1 MQEVPAGTPSSE
13 VLPQYTIGGHHD
25 KGDRGTGYQSANFV
39 VTQHGEGTFKFIT
52 LQASIEDTIGLNRIL
67 NIPTDAG
74 KVSLLTEEAWRALLL
89 VDFWNPIYSWRR
101 GVLMAY
107 VPKTT
112 AITKKSE
119 GPVFDLEAKFKAA
132 VQESTYAS
140 TKGSPERTFLE
151 LYAQFQSA
159 GDQGKAKFDD
169 SVTKYCEVFQPN
181 TRQPAANR
189 IHAHFRLA
197 GCQKTHR
204 PKRRYVRIYE
214 TRRISSED
222 LQATA

>member
-1 MQEVPAGTPSSE
+1 MQEVEAGTPSSE

-25 KGDRGTGYQSANFV
+25 KGDRGMGYQSANFV

-74 KVSLLTEEAWRALLL
+74 KKVSLLTEEAWRALLL
-89 VDFWNPIYSWRR
+89 LDFWNPIYSWRR

-112 AITKKSE
+112 ATTKNSE
-119 GPVFDLEAKFKAA
+119 GLVFDLEAKFKAA
-132 VQESTYAS
+132 VQKSSYAS
-140 TKGSPERTFLE
+140 TKGSPEQTFLE

-159 GDQGKAKFDD
+159 GDGGKAIFDD
-169 SVTKYCEVFQPN
+169 RVTKYCEVFLPN
-181 TRQPAANR
+181 T
-189 IHAHFRLA
+189 
-197 GCQKTHR
+197 
-204 PKRRYVRIYE
+204 
-214 TRRISSED
+214 
-222 LQATA
+222 